1 MMSLWSKNHGL
12 LNHYCLFPIPPHD
25 LHAPHAGVVFTI
37 LAATGTFPAS
47 TDVMKARNTYALTI
61 AKYILYALSG
71 AGAYLAAKSAR
82 DSLRKGRPTTVA
94 KGILELS
101 AAGVL
106 ASAVMTVVSMVI
118 SSQGSHATPVW
129 VYIIQ
134 VVVGVT
140 KQSVDSGISWCQYR
154 FDSVC
159 QLGYANMHDSVV
171 ASSYWVLTNAVCAT
185 VA

>member
-1 MMSLWSKNHGL
+1 MSITHSTYCQCGQQIMFSSPLPPL
-12 LNHYCLFPIPPHD
+12 LPSFTPP
-25 LHAPHAGVVFTI
+25 PPCMYGNAGVVFTI

-47 TDVMKARNTYALTI
+47 IDVMKARNTYALTI

-82 DSLRKGRPTTVA
+82 SSLRNGRPTTVA

-106 ASAVMTVVSMVI
+106 ASAVMTVASMVI
-118 SSQGSHATPVW
+118 SSQDSHSTPVW

-134 VVVGVT
+134 VVVGVPG
-140 KQSVDSGISWCQYR
+140 GIQQQ
-154 FDSVC
+154 VPVHAQ
-159 QLGYANMHDSVV
+159 QLWPAG
-171 ASSYWVLTNAVCAT
+171 
-185 VA
+185 